1 MNTTSKIFHSLL
13 IATILVW
20 FAPAVA
26 GDAIDC
32 VGDCAVGPYDKG
44 KGNHGHNRV
53 APHDHESA
61 PPILVAHEHPT
72 DPIVEPEATGWYF
85 GGALGASSSD
95 TPTPSVAAGS
105 EGVEIFSATASTY
118 DRPKD
123 GKDGKGTCTA
133 LAKARAGKDP
143 AGTAGAVHVDEK
155 EGAREREVAMGVME
169 VAVVI
174 PISVDITTPDE

>member
-1 MNTTSKIFHSLL
+1 MCKFEACAWAWDTNAEGYPGCFPK
-13 IATILVW
+13 
-20 FAPAVA
+20 PRQ
-26 GDAIDC
+26 
-32 VGDCAVGPYDKG
+32 VGGGKSRTGASG
-44 KGNHGHNRV
+44 KG
-53 APHDHESA
+53 
-61 PPILVAHEHPT
+61 
-72 DPIVEPEATGWYF
+72 
-85 GGALGASSSD
+85 
-95 TPTPSVAAGS
+95 
-105 EGVEIFSATASTY
+105 
-118 DRPKD
+118 KD